1 MEDIFKKEMITPN
14 PNFVKKF
21 YFLDY
26 FYILL
31 KSVKMHS
38 DENEILEEF
47 KILKKKYLLGES
59 KYKRLTADD
68 EKLTK
73 KQLAKFAY
81 TFQQVISESI
91 DYNLITRKNTNSK
104 IIDSEKKSIFLTPS
118 GESALQ
124 EYEKGKLSFN
134 LFMLKKMEEKHFSF
148 YQLLKLCYEDNTL
161 KNGLLIFPIYSGL
174 KLDFDKSTFTTNQH
188 VFDYSKALMKRLEE
202 DIRKYT
208 KKQIVSLQEE
218 EGKLISKLKFDK
230 LIGEN
235 PCESFNT
242 EKYNSVLSHFRKYWL
257 NYFLKNIY
265 NYNYSFD
272 VFNIWVERAKQAG
285 VLYSTEFFPDFSGR
299 IVYPTSIIT
308 KNVKNGDF
316 MKVFE
321 YSDSES
327 LYVHKPLWD
336 DNNQTEFVKT
346 LLDEYYILQKTRKTH
361 FINLLDLK
369 ERVCFKLRIPSFVF
383 DDSLEHTYLLNLQGK
398 LKIQI
403 SLEADRLPYETN
415 AMYLKREP
423 VLINGKLKNIIA
435 INYN

>member
-91 DYNLITRKNTNSK
+91 DYNLITRKNANSK

-188 VFDYSKALMKRLEE
+188 VFDYSKAR
-202 DIRKYT
+202 
-208 KKQIVSLQEE
+208 
-218 EGKLISKLKFDK
+218 
-230 LIGEN
+230 
-235 PCESFNT
+235 
-242 EKYNSVLSHFRKYWL
+242 
-257 NYFLKNIY
+257 
-265 NYNYSFD
+265 
-272 VFNIWVERAKQAG
+272 
-285 VLYSTEFFPDFSGR
+285 
-299 IVYPTSIIT
+299 
-308 KNVKNGDF
+308 
-316 MKVFE
+316 
-321 YSDSES
+321 SE
-327 LYVHKPLWD
+327 
-336 DNNQTEFVKT
+336 
-346 LLDEYYILQKTRKTH
+346 
-361 FINLLDLK
+361 
-369 ERVCFKLRIPSFVF
+369 
-383 DDSLEHTYLLNLQGK
+383 EHTSELQ
-398 LKIQI
+398 
-403 SLEADRLPYETN
+403 SP
-415 AMYLKREP
+415 
-423 VLINGKLKNIIA
+423 
-435 INYN
+435 